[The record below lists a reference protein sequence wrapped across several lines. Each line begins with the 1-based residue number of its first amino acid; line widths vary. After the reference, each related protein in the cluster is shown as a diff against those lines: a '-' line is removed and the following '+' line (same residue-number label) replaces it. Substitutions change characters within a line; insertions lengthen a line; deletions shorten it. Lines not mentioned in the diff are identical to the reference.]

1 MRAFLIAGCIATLL
15 LGAGASADE
24 RDCHCSEIVLNGNL
38 NTADFDGGVG
48 GVVDYGGGGGGGG
61 DAESD
66 ASAHAFARAYAFSAA
81 FSRGVGSHGG
91 GGHHGGG
98 GGGHHGGC
106 GGGHGGHK

>member
-1 MRAFLIAGCIATLL
+1 MRAFLIAGCIATLML
-15 LGAGASADE
+15 GASASAEE
-24 RDCHCSEIVLNGNL
+24 RDCHCSEIVLNGSL

-61 DAESD
+61 EAESE
-66 ASAHAFARAYAFSAA
+66 AHAFAHASAFAAA

-98 GGGHHGGC
+98 GGHHGGC
-106 GGGHGGHK
+106 PGGGHGGHR